1 LGTGVKITVLRVFH
15 PKEVFKEAPTPAKKE
30 ACSIFKVGDI
40 YIYDG
45 FEQPKG
51 FCPVAWQAVY
61 PYALT
66 LYEGGDFTSWYGE
79 PGVAILCCPDGRRPV
94 IFKLDRIPS

>member
-1 LGTGVKITVLRVFH
+1 MGAGVKITVLRVFH
-15 PKEVFKEAPTPAKKE
+15 PEEVFKEALTSAKKE

-40 YIYDG
+40 YAYDG

-66 LYEGGDFTSWYGE
+66 LYKGGDFTSWYGE
-79 PGVAILCCPDGRRPV
+79 PGLAILCCPDGRRPV
-94 IFKLDRIPS
+94 IFKLERIPR